1 MNKSR
6 KLIIYE
12 AKDHGQ
18 LFLNATTYKNNRFAV
33 KNPPCKYGKAL
44 SPRVSNEELG
54 KAVRKVLKNCD

>member
-12 AKDHGQ
+12 AKDGGQ
-18 LFLNATTYKNNRFAV
+18 LFLNATTYKNNRFTT
-33 KNPPCKYGKAL
+33 KNPPYKYGKAL
-44 SPRVSNEELG
+44 SPSVKPEELG